1 MMEELKNMV
10 IKCHNSGLEY
20 APIVKDIGLTKDA
33 IEAFC
38 RRNGLTET
46 WWGKRTNTTG
56 RSQTEVE
63 AKKLRLSERKM
74 TTPLFRICCVQL
86 DISIVALS
94 CLRLR

>member
-1 MMEELKNMV
+1 MMEELKNM
-10 IKCHNSGLEY
+10 IIRCHNSGLEY
-20 APIVKDIGLTKDA
+20 ALIVKDIGLMKDA

-38 RRNGLTET
+38 RRNDLTGI
-46 WWGKRTNTTG
+46 WWGKRRNTTG

-63 AKKLRLSERKM
+63 VKKLRPSERKM